1 MLNYEGGEDGY
12 VHQFN
17 GNVVRGS
24 TSWRNRMDGKVFT
37 LEDGGEEVQLVF
49 LVSEADFQ

>member
-17 GNVVRGS
+17 GNVSRGS
-24 TSWRNRMDGKVFT
+24 TGRRNRTDGKVFT

-49 LVSEADFQ
+49 RVGEADFQ